1 MMKPA
6 KYWQYYHTMSKPER
20 HIFGAKSKIK
30 PTFVRTE
37 LKTPSQSVL
46 SNFHKL
52 STTFLSLANLLDSVL
67 FLPMIEH
74 ICKWGVSPARY
85 SNRFCA
91 QRDLCFHGLHLW
103 WGCRALPSHLS
114 NFFQCLIFQICKNGI
129 ECGRTWKK
137 QLKKSVLGTEALA
150 VGLILRGVNMT
161 GAPTS
166 LGRPNTQQLKM
177 QSSNISLQPKDPCKC
192 AANTSIVMDGPFC
205 KGSCVKP
212 RPVPIPA
219 RLTSRSCCSC
229 CGCRSSCL
237 PTWPT
242 SFCTDLH
249 RSDLSDLTQNSAVDA
264 VLEVCLRLRRRS
276 QGSTTPRHLANST
289 VSDLDPTPS
298 TAPHALSM
306 SLSLYIYI
314 LFKACTNIYKYK
326 CI

>member
-219 RLTSRSCCSC
+219 RLTSRSCRSC
-229 CGCRSSCL
+229 CGCRSSL

-249 RSDLSDLTQNSAVDA
+249 RSAQIWPVWPDPKQCCRCCSGSVPSLETKEPRPHYATSPCKLHSFWLGSNS
-264 VLEVCLRLRRRS
+264 LNC
-276 QGSTTPRHLANST
+276 TPRFIH
-289 VSDLDPTPS
+289 V
-298 TAPHALSM
+298 

-314 LFKACTNIYKYK
+314 YCLKHVQI
-326 CI
+326 

>member
-1 MMKPA
+1 
-6 KYWQYYHTMSKPER
+6 
-20 HIFGAKSKIK
+20 
-30 PTFVRTE
+30 
-37 LKTPSQSVL
+37 
-46 SNFHKL
+46 
-52 STTFLSLANLLDSVL
+52 
-67 FLPMIEH
+67 
-74 ICKWGVSPARY
+74 
-85 SNRFCA
+85 
-91 QRDLCFHGLHLW
+91 
-103 WGCRALPSHLS
+103 
-114 NFFQCLIFQICKNGI
+114 
-129 ECGRTWKK
+129 
-137 QLKKSVLGTEALA
+137 
-150 VGLILRGVNMT
+150 MT

-242 SFCTDLH
+242 SFCTDLR

-306 SLSLYIYI
+306 SLSLSIYIYCLKHVQIYTNINVYKDVQHTICIHVYTYIYI
-314 LFKACTNIYKYK
+314 WICLYLHTNKYICAFMSIHVYTYIYIYMPTCVFTYVYVPVVPHKAVAEVSKIGNL
-326 CI
+326 

>member
-1 MMKPA
+1 
-6 KYWQYYHTMSKPER
+6 
-20 HIFGAKSKIK
+20 
-30 PTFVRTE
+30 
-37 LKTPSQSVL
+37 
-46 SNFHKL
+46 
-52 STTFLSLANLLDSVL
+52 
-67 FLPMIEH
+67 
-74 ICKWGVSPARY
+74 
-85 SNRFCA
+85 
-91 QRDLCFHGLHLW
+91 
-103 WGCRALPSHLS
+103 
-114 NFFQCLIFQICKNGI
+114 
-129 ECGRTWKK
+129 
-137 QLKKSVLGTEALA
+137 
-150 VGLILRGVNMT
+150 MT

-306 SLSLYIYI
+306 SLSLYIYY
-314 LFKACTNIYKYK
+314 IYIY
-326 CI
+326 IIYIYIV